1 MTNLHNKKAQAFR
14 GSAAIA
20 TAALIIFTAVF
31 MLTGCPNAFGGGGS
45 AENIIIKYDTERISV
60 YMQGTNNTWDVI
72 SPNTKVY
79 AGRQLSFNIKNL
91 PAGQQVDKWK
101 VNGTEIPY
109 NWYIVNL
116 SDAVDEGTQKAI
128 TVTYTTK
135 AAEAVVV
142 KFDANTITV
151 WGNEQQIQMGDTV
164 YEGWQLSFNVK
175 NLPAGQQVDKWKVNG
190 KEIQGNGYR
199 INIADAVDDGTQ
211 KVITVAYTTKAA
223 EAVVVKFDETHI
235 NVGLNGTFIPTGHTV
250 YEGGQLSFS
259 AKNLPAGQQVDK
271 WRVNTKELKS
281 RFYTINVSDA
291 VDDGTQKVITVTY
304 TTKAAG

>member
-1 MTNLHNKKAQAFR
+1 MKKIFNPA
-14 GSAAIA
+14 SLA

-45 AENIIIKYDTERISV
+45 AENIIIKYDAERISV
-60 YMQGTNNTWDVI
+60 YMRGTNNTWDVI

-101 VNGTEIPY
+101 VNGKEIQGNGY
-109 NWYIVNL
+109 RINIA
-116 SDAVDEGTQKAI
+116 DAVDEGSQKVI

-211 KVITVAYTTKAA
+211 KVITV
-223 EAVVVKFDETHI
+223 
-235 NVGLNGTFIPTGHTV
+235 
-250 YEGGQLSFS
+250 
-259 AKNLPAGQQVDK
+259 
-271 WRVNTKELKS
+271 
-281 RFYTINVSDA
+281 
-291 VDDGTQKVITVTY
+291 TY
-304 TTKAAG
+304 TTKADG